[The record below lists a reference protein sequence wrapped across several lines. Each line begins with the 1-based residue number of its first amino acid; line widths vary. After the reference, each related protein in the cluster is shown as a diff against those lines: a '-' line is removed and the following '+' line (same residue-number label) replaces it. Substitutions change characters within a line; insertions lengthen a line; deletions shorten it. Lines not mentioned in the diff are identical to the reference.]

1 MSTPIYDSELYDKI
15 YTLESLPDRLRK
27 MADKIEQET
36 KEGFVEFTLDIC
48 GIEINLD
55 YREKTKT
62 VIV

>member
-1 MSTPIYDSELYDKI
+1 MSTPIYDSDLYDEI

-36 KEGFVEFTLDIC
+36 KEGCVEFTLDIC

-55 YREKTKT
+55 YRDKTKT